1 MSYAVRKLQGFGLI
15 VLLTLFALGVYAVNL
30 KVSATLSDLRRVN
43 AEIAQLEASKRVIEG
58 DIAVVASARQLDR
71 WNRDY
76 FGLVAPQ
83 AQQFVES
90 ERVLA
95 QLDTLRPIGP
105 PERSAPALAVAVA
118 QADAERATSADLRRV
133 AMTTIDGPVF
143 R

>member
-30 KVSATLSDLRRVN
+30 RVSATLSELRKVN

-90 ERVLA
+90 ERMA
-95 QLDTLRPIGP
+95 SALDTLRPIGP
-105 PERSAPALAVAVA
+105 PQRSAPVLA
-118 QADAERATSADLRRV
+118 SAIPDEELAPARVTLQRV
-133 AMTTIDGPVF
+133 AMTSIEWPVL